1 VKTSTGIEVFVPMR
15 VVQNDEGSEVIFTLF
30 QTVDMSD
37 ERFAEDIRMVE
48 QDLKHLKSIMEE
60 EG

>member
-1 VKTSTGIEVFVPMR
+1 
-15 VVQNDEGSEVIFTLF
+15 
-30 QTVDMSD
+30 MSD

>member
-1 VKTSTGIEVFVPMR
+1 MR
-15 VVQNDEGSEVIFTLF
+15 VVQNGEGSEVIFTLF
-30 QTVDMSD
+30 QIVDMSD

-60 EG
+60 G